1 MIRIEDPCENTNGAL
16 FESGMLGFDSE
27 ICSHLL
33 SSLLVVYFRSKP
45 LLKFLVLFRLS
56 TKVEAQ
62 LISSVLKRVQVKCLE
77 STFI

>member
-1 MIRIEDPCENTNGAL
+1 MISIEDPCENTNGAL
-16 FESGMLGFDSE
+16 FEPGMLGFDRKVF
-27 ICSHLL
+27 CHRL

-45 LLKFLVLFRLS
+45 LLKFMVLFCLS
-56 TKVEAQ
+56 AKVEAQ